1 MLCKCFARRGHSD
14 FSASPFELVEYQEP
28 QHEEEKVCKRLT
40 SPEYMNCVGST
51 SRSSLACLRRT
62 CDASTS
68 SESGEVSGIRS
79 TLQFPDLQEK
89 DVQGSANPRGPGSE
103 NKRTKS
109 YFLLP
114 AAGRRTQIY
123 PVFIRTWALWIS
135 LSLYFIAHS
144 TELPLKSWMRHTN
157 SFT

>member
-1 MLCKCFARRGHSD
+1 MFMCGRMRSVLF
-14 FSASPFELVEYQEP
+14 FSASHFELVEYQEP

-89 DVQGSANPRGPGSE
+89 DVF
-103 NKRTKS
+103 
-109 YFLLP
+109 Y
-114 AAGRRTQIY
+114 Y
-123 PVFIRTWALWIS
+123 PQYGVTIQVIQNIEETNQQFDM
-135 LSLYFIAHS
+135 
-144 TELPLKSWMRHTN
+144 MR
-157 SFT
+157 

>member
-1 MLCKCFARRGHSD
+1 MLCFSRRGHSD
-14 FSASPFELVEYQEP
+14 FSAFPFELVEYQEP
-28 QHEEEKVCKRLT
+28 QHEEEMVCKRLT

-89 DVQGSANPRGPGSE
+89 DVF
-103 NKRTKS
+103 
-109 YFLLP
+109 Y
-114 AAGRRTQIY
+114 Y
-123 PVFIRTWALWIS
+123 PQYGVTIQVIQNIEETNQQFDM
-135 LSLYFIAHS
+135 
-144 TELPLKSWMRHTN
+144 MR
-157 SFT
+157 